1 MSNRTLCVTILAA
14 VMLPT
19 MAEAAETNA
28 CIALVERKGV
38 VTASLQSA
46 IDATSASGGGIVRL
60 PRGRF
65 LSDGIRLKDN
75 VTLEIPAGSVLVAST
90 DVPAYAEQTVN
101 YVAPDGSKSCKAFIC
116 AENATNVAITGKGT
130 VIGCGS
136 FFTLRC
142 GARGRPRLLRF
153 IDCRNVRV
161 EGVTLLAPASWTCH
175 FMRCD
180 GVVVSGVKIESH
192 ANYNNDG
199 LDIEA
204 RNVLVEDC
212 DIDVEDDA
220 VCFKSDTPDFVV
232 ENCEVRNCR
241 ISSNCNFIKFG
252 TASAGTYRKIDVH
265 DCEVSCK
272 TPSVFTDWRYWE
284 WQFGKGRKP
293 GGIPGVRTAK
303 CGLAGIALEVV
314 DGGVMEDVS
323 VRNIEIGAGVQTPI
337 LIRHGRRHESA
348 VKGRPSVMQNILIEN
363 VRAVAPAESLIAC
376 SITGLPG
383 LRPHNIVLRN
393 VDLLFPGDVE
403 PPFPGG
409 REVSEKFDV
418 VPEVEH
424 WYPENRMFGTILPA
438 WGIYMRHVDGIAFEN
453 VHLKLA
459 NPDRR
464 EHAVVAVDVSGLSVN
479 GCNFTPH
486 VQASD
491 VVEKGV
497 K

>member
-1 MSNRTLCVTILAA
+1 MAA
-14 VMLPT
+14 G
-19 MAEAAETNA
+19 AAETGD
-28 CIALVERKGV
+28 CIKLVERNGV
-38 VTASLQSA
+38 VTESLQSA
-46 IDATSASGGGIVRL
+46 IDATSASGGGVVRL

-75 VTLEIPAGSVLVAST
+75 VTLEIPAGSVLVATTNIS
-90 DVPAYAEQTVN
+90 AYAEQTVN

-116 AENATNVAITGKGT
+116 AENAANIAITGKGT
-130 VIGCGS
+130 IIGSGCY
-136 FFTLRC
+136 FEVRC
-142 GARGRPRLLRF
+142 AARGRPRMLRF
-153 IDCRNVRV
+153 IDCRNVRL
-161 EGVTLLAPASWTCH
+161 EGISLLAPASWSCH

-180 GVVVSGVKIESH
+180 GVTVRGLKIESH
-192 ANYNNDG
+192 ANFNNDG

-212 DIDVEDDA
+212 DVDVEDDA
-220 VCFKSDTPDFVV
+220 VCFKSDTPDFAV

-252 TASAGTYRKIDVH
+252 TTSAGIYRKIDIH

-272 TPSVFTDWRYWE
+272 TPSGFTDWRYWE
-284 WQFGKGRKP
+284 WRPGAGG

-303 CGLAGIALEVV
+303 CGLSGIALEVV

-337 LIRHGRRHESA
+337 LVRQGRRHKSA
-348 VKGRPSVMQNILIEN
+348 VKGRPSVMRNILIEN

-376 SITGLPG
+376 SITGVPG
-383 LRPHNIVLRN
+383 LRPQNIVLRN
-393 VDLLFPGDVE
+393 VDLLFPGDAE

-418 VPEVEH
+418 VPEVEYS
-424 WYPENRMFGTILPA
+424 YPENRMFGTILPA
-438 WGIYMRHVDGIAFEN
+438 WGIYVRHVDGVSFEN
-453 VHLKLA
+453 VHLKLS

-464 EHAVVAVDVSGLSVN
+464 EHAVVAVDVSGLSVS

-486 VQASD
+486 GQAS
-491 VVEKGV
+491 VVVGR
-497 K
+497 

>member
-65 LSDGIRLKDN
+65 LTDGIRLKDN
-75 VTLEIPAGSVLVAST
+75 VTLDIPAGCVLVAST
-90 DVPAYAEQTVN
+90 NLSAYAEQTVN
-101 YVAPDGSKSCKAFIC
+101 YVAPDSSKSCKAFIC
-116 AENATNVAITGKGT
+116 AENAANVAITGKGAI
-130 VIGCGS
+130 IGSGCYFAVG
-136 FFTLRC
+136 C
-142 GARGRPRLLRF
+142 AVRGRPRLLRF
-153 IDCRNVRV
+153 IDCRNVRL
-161 EGVTLLAPASWTCH
+161 EGVSLLAPATWSCH

-241 ISSNCNFIKFG
+241 ISSNSNFIKFG
-252 TASAGTYRKIDVH
+252 TTSAGTYRKIDVH

-272 TPSVFTDWRYWE
+272 TPSGFTDWRYWE
-284 WQFGKGRKP
+284 WRPGAGG

-348 VKGRPSVMQNILIEN
+348 VKGRPSVMRNILIEN

-376 SITGLPG
+376 SITGVPG

-409 REVSEKFDV
+409 REVSEKFDS
-418 VPEVEH
+418 VPEVEGS
-424 WYPENRMFGTILPA
+424 YPENRMFGTILPA
-438 WGIYMRHVDGIAFEN
+438 WGIYVRHVDGIAFEN